1 MRCVCS
7 ISNGLPLLS
16 QGRRVATCN
25 CHALLLTLCAPSQFS
40 TLKMSNM
47 QSRVCLANR
56 KLSETLE
63 FVNHRI
69 VSDFGNIARGHEM
82 YGRDAARDV
91 AVSVCTTSVYFLPA
105 S

>member
-1 MRCVCS
+1 
-7 ISNGLPLLS
+7 
-16 QGRRVATCN
+16 
-25 CHALLLTLCAPSQFS
+25 
-40 TLKMSNM
+40 M